1 MKKWIVVGLAAAL
14 LAGAAVAMA
23 QPWQGPGPGDCY
35 GCGWGRGGCGGFSRM
50 YDPSR
55 AEIVKG
61 QVVSL
66 EQIAPLR
73 GRGNGGGV
81 GLKVNTG
88 TETLFVHLGPQWF
101 VDKQGVK
108 IAAGDTVEIKGVK
121 AVRRGQDVF
130 IAAEVKRGQDDLKL
144 RDENG
149 VPAWAGCR
157 RGGNG

>member
-1 MKKWIVVGLAAAL
+1 MKKWIVFGLAAAL
-14 LAGAAVAMA
+14 LAGAAVATA
-23 QPWQGPGPGDCY
+23 QPWQGPGPGDCN
-35 GCGWGRGGCGGFSRM
+35 GCGRGMDRGGGFSRM

-66 EQIAPLR
+66 EQVAPQR

-88 TETLFVHLGPQWF
+88 AETLFVHLGPQWF
-101 VDKQGVK
+101 IDKQGVK

-130 IAAEVKRGQDDLKL
+130 IAAEVKRGQDGLKL